1 MELINRLEQPGNSIN
16 PINHINPINLSSFIV
31 SQKMPFFA
39 DSFSP
44 IPMHR
49 IPRILLFIV
58 FVLTAESLFSQSA
71 AVLDTL
77 GNRLA
82 LLLQLSQS
90 SNYEQAQVEVEFLRE
105 FLKRHKLPI
114 SPKALSLMSGVY
126 KANQDE
132 RSATRLLADAEMD
145 ARHDPN
151 FTTKSAL
158 LKAIVQ
164 ECRKWELP
172 DQALTCQQLLAVA
185 QDSLAARERRVET
198 LGMQQQFDSLAALR
212 QLELAERSK
221 YLSIEKDKA
230 WLYAVLGGLF
240 LLTLIVWNTRSE
252 SRWRKRLEKKEQEWD
267 IMRANLQHD
276 AHESALSAA
285 VEAVES
291 VQAVVK
297 SPDPYTVYQGPKPEQ
312 ICLLIEPNRQVVLYL
327 KSLLSDRFQIET
339 ANSSSEALQMASE
352 MLPDLVVCDVLIN
365 GHAGIEIA
373 RQIKLS
379 ERTNHIPVVLLT
391 DKFGNE
397 GKLDA
402 LRAGADAWFTR
413 PVIDDEFD
421 ASVQRLLDAR
431 KAKHEQFS
439 RFLQLYFSEN
449 RVPMQDPFLLQTV
462 QMIEHNLANPDFMPD
477 DMARKLQLSK
487 THYVKK
493 LKVLTGKEPV
503 QLIREMRLEKAKVL
517 LEKRAG
523 TPQAISELV
532 GFSSPGTFALA
543 FKEYF
548 GENTLLLYSLPSARL

>member
-1 MELINRLEQPGNSIN
+1 
-16 PINHINPINLSSFIV
+16 
-31 SQKMPFFA
+31 
-39 DSFSP
+39 
-44 IPMHR
+44 MHR
-49 IPRILLFIV
+49 ILRIFLFSL
-58 FVLTAESLFSQSA
+58 FAFAAESLFGQPA

-77 GNRLA
+77 GNRLT
-82 LLLQLSQS
+82 LLVQLSQS
-90 SNYEQAQVEVEFLRE
+90 GNYEQAQVEVEFFRE
-105 FLKRHKLPI
+105 FLKRQKLPI
-114 SPKALSLMSGVY
+114 SAKALTLMSGIY
-126 KANQDE
+126 RANLDE
-132 RSATRLLADAEMD
+132 RSAARLLADAETD
-145 ARHDPN
+145 ARNDPN
-151 FTTKSAL
+151 FTSKAAL
-158 LKAIVQ
+158 LKALVQ
-164 ECRKWELP
+164 ECGKWQLP
-172 DQALTCQQLLAVA
+172 DQALVCQQLLAVT
-185 QDSLAARERRVET
+185 QDSIAVRERRLET
-198 LGMQQQFDSLAALR
+198 RGMQQQFDSLAALR
-212 QLELAERSK
+212 QRELAEQDKFIR
-221 YLSIEKDKA
+221 LERDKA
-230 WLYAVLGGLF
+230 WFYGILGGIF
-240 LLTLIVWNTRSE
+240 LLTLMVWNARSDG
-252 SRWRKRLEKKEQEWD
+252 RWRKRLEKKEREWD
-267 IMRANLQHD
+267 VMRANLQHE
-276 AHESALSAA
+276 ANENAIAAA
-285 VEAVES
+285 VEATQELQVS
-291 VQAVVK
+291 IR
-297 SPDPYTVYQGPKPEQ
+297 STSDPYTVYQGNKPEQ

-339 ANSSSEALQMASE
+339 ANAPAEALQMASE
-352 MLPDLVVCDVLIN
+352 MLPDLIVCDVLIN

-431 KAKHEQFS
+431 KLKHEQFS

-449 RVPMQDPFLLQTV
+449 RVPLEDPFLHQTV
-462 QMIEHNLANPDFMPD
+462 QMIEHELANPDFMAD
-477 DMARKLQLSK
+477 DIARRLQLSK

-548 GENTLLLYSLPSARL
+548 GENTLLLYSLPPSRL

>member
-1 MELINRLEQPGNSIN
+1 
-16 PINHINPINLSSFIV
+16 
-31 SQKMPFFA
+31 MPFFA
-39 DSFSP
+39 HSFSL

-49 IPRILLFIV
+49 IHRILLFTLFV
-58 FVLTAESLFSQSA
+58 FAVESLFGQSA

-77 GNRLA
+77 ADRFA
-82 LLLQLSQS
+82 LLVQLSQS
-90 SNYEQAQVEVEFLRE
+90 SNYEQAQVEVEFLRD
-105 FLKRHKLPI
+105 FLNRNDLPI
-114 SPKALSLMSGVY
+114 TPPALSLMSKVY

-132 RSATRLLADAEMD
+132 RSASQLLAEAELD
-145 ARHDPN
+145 ARHDPD
-151 FTTKSAL
+151 FTTKAAL
-158 LKAIVQ
+158 LKTLVQ
-164 ECRKWELP
+164 ECRKWERP
-172 DQALTCQQLLAVA
+172 DQALICQQLLAVA
-185 QDSLAARERRVET
+185 QDSLTVRERRMDK
-198 LGMQQQFDSLAALR
+198 LGMQRQFDSLATLR
-212 QLELAERSK
+212 QREMAERGK
-221 YLSIEKDKA
+221 FFSIEKEKA

-240 LLTLIVWNTRSE
+240 LLTLMVWASRSD
-252 SRWRKRLEKKEQEWD
+252 SRWRKRMQKKEQEWD

-276 AHESALSAA
+276 ADANLISAA
-285 VEAVES
+285 VEAAQS
-291 VQAVVK
+291 AQA
-297 SPDPYTVYQGPKPEQ
+297 STHTSLDQYTVYHGPKPEQ

-339 ANSSSEALQMASE
+339 ANSPTEALQMASE
-352 MLPDLVVCDVLIN
+352 MLPDLIVCDVLIN
-365 GHAGIEIA
+365 GNAGIEIA

-449 RVPMQDPFLLQTV
+449 RVQLNDPFLLQTV
-462 QMIEHNLANPDFMPD
+462 QMIEHNLANPDFMAD
-477 DMARKLQLSK
+477 DIARKLQLTK

-532 GFSSPGTFALA
+532 GFSSPGSFGLA

-548 GENTLLLYSLPSARL
+548 GENTLLLYSLPPSRL

>member
-1 MELINRLEQPGNSIN
+1 
-16 PINHINPINLSSFIV
+16 
-31 SQKMPFFA
+31 MPFFA
-39 DSFSP
+39 HSFSP
-44 IPMHR
+44 IAMHR
-49 IPRILLFIV
+49 ILRISLFTL
-58 FVLTAESLFSQSA
+58 FAFAAESVFGQSP

-77 GNRLA
+77 GNRLS
-82 LLLQLSQS
+82 LLVQLSQS
-90 SNYEQAQVEVEFLRE
+90 NNYEQAQVEVEFLRE
-105 FLKRHKLPI
+105 FLKRHKLPVT
-114 SPKALSLMSGVY
+114 PKALSLMSGIY
-126 KANQDE
+126 KANKDE
-132 RSATRLLADAEMD
+132 ISASRLLAEAELD
-145 ARHDPN
+145 ARRDPN
-151 FTTKSAL
+151 PVTKAAL
-158 LKAIVQ
+158 LKALVQ
-164 ECRKWELP
+164 ECGKWNLP
-172 DQALTCQQLLAVA
+172 DLALRIQQLLAVT
-185 QDSLAARERRVET
+185 QDSIAARERRLET

-212 QLELAERSK
+212 QREMAEQGK
-221 YLSIEKDKA
+221 FFTIEKNKA

-240 LLTLIVWNTRSE
+240 LLTLFIWNFKSDN
-252 SRWRKRLEKKEQEWD
+252 RWRKRLEQKEQEWD
-267 IMRANLQHD
+267 VMRANLQHD
-276 AHESALSAA
+276 ADENLLTVA
-285 VEAVES
+285 VEAVQNAQ
-291 VQAVVK
+291 VAPKNTDQ
-297 SPDPYTVYQGPKPEQ
+297 YTVYQGQKPEQ

-339 ANSSSEALQMASE
+339 ANTPSEALQMVGE
-352 MLPDLVVCDVLIN
+352 MLPDLIVCDVLIN
-365 GHAGIEIA
+365 GNAGIEIA

-431 KAKHEQFS
+431 KVKHEQFS

-449 RVPMQDPFLLQTV
+449 RVALQDPFLLQTV
-462 QMIEHNLANPDFMPD
+462 QMIEHNLANPDFMAD
-477 DMARKLQLSK
+477 DIARKLQLTK

-503 QLIREMRLEKAKVL
+503 QLIREMRLEKAKIL

-548 GENTLLLYSLPSARL
+548 GENTLLLYSLPPNRL

>member
-1 MELINRLEQPGNSIN
+1 MEVDRVQPFGPALLN
-16 PINHINPINLSSFIV
+16 PSTTSLPSTPIV

-44 IPMHR
+44 MPML
-49 IPRILLFIV
+49 RILLIV
-58 FVLTAESLFSQSA
+58 FCSIFFLATTAVFGQNA

-77 GNRLA
+77 GNRLS
-82 LLLQLSQS
+82 LLAQLSQS

-105 FLKRHKLPI
+105 FLKRHKLPLT
-114 SPKALSLMSGVY
+114 PQALSLMSDVY
-126 KANQDE
+126 KANSDE
-132 RSATRLLADAEMD
+132 RSATRLLMEAEID
-145 ARHDPN
+145 ARRETN
-151 FTTKSAL
+151 FTNKVAL
-158 LKAIVQ
+158 LKSIVLVSGQ
-164 ECRKWELP
+164 WGLT
-172 DQALTCQQLLAVA
+172 DLALSCQQLLAVA
-185 QDSLAARERRVET
+185 QDSIAVRERRAET
-198 LGMQQQFDSLAALR
+198 RGMQQQFDSLATLR
-212 QLELAERSK
+212 QLEMAEQHKFIR
-221 YLSIEKDKA
+221 IEKEKA
-230 WLYAVLGGLF
+230 WLYAVLGGLL

-252 SRWRKRLEKKEQEWD
+252 SRWRRKLHQKEREWD
-267 IMRANLQHD
+267 IMRANLQHSNE
-276 AHESALSAA
+276 ATEISTAIEVSQNSPNAL
-285 VEAVES
+285 
-291 VQAVVK
+291 K
-297 SPDPYTVYQGPKPEQ
+297 SPDQYTVYQGPKPEQ

-352 MLPDLVVCDVLIN
+352 LLPDLVVCDVLIN

-431 KAKHEQFS
+431 KVKHEQFS

-449 RVPMQDPFLLQTV
+449 RVQLQDPFLLQSV
-462 QMIEHNLANPDFMPD
+462 QLIENNLANPDFLPD
-477 DMARKLQLSK
+477 DLSRKLQLSK
-487 THYVKK
+487 THFVKK

-548 GENTLLLYSLPSARL
+548 GENTMLLYSLPSGRL